1 MSANASTYASTTTTT
16 TTTTT
21 KSTTKVARTS
31 SSILLT
37 PAQNTKRQKLD
48 DNDDAARTAPERP
61 GSSKDPVGAG
71 DQAPAPTPAEIWRWT
86 LTREALAPCFVKDV
100 FEMKDGGHRGA
111 WGRIYA
117 CSRG

>member
-21 KSTTKVARTS
+21 NLTTKVARTS

-37 PAQNTKRQKLD
+37 PAQNTKRRKLD
-48 DNDDAARTAPERP
+48 DNDDARTAPERP
-61 GSSKDPVGAG
+61 GSSKDPADAG
-71 DQAPAPTPAEIWRWT
+71 DPAPAPTPAEIWRWT

-111 WGRIYA
+111 WGCIYA